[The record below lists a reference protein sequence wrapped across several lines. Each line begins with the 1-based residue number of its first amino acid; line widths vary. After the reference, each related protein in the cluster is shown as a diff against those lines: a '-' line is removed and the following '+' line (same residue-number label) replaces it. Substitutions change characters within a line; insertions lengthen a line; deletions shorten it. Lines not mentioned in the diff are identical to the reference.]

1 MNLRA
6 VTQRLQ
12 GCLRDW
18 VGVASNCTMGL
29 FPGRHGCLA
38 AFIGYYEIAQE
49 TGSKFALLNAG
60 IRGYTVAARPRIH
73 FEHRNNMK
81 HVLLLVVREATE
93 NGKAYKRNNCA
104 STFPALLY
112 AAWTLK
118 GILQLL
124 LDRWTC
130 FSDNCWFARDVTAAM
145 LAMFSPLSCKFF
157 KKKFYCIDPQ
167 YGRLVT

>member
-1 MNLRA
+1 MNWTA
-6 VTQRLQ
+6 VTQRLK

-18 VGVASNCTMGL
+18 SVLRRIALWDCFRDAM
-29 FPGRHGCLA
+29 A

-49 TGSKFALLNAG
+49 TGSKFVLLNAG

-81 HVLLLVVREATE
+81 HILSLFVVREATE
-93 NGKAYKRNNCA
+93 NRKAYKRNNCA

-112 AAWTLK
+112 AAWTLR

-124 LDRWTC
+124 LDHWTC
-130 FSDNCWFARDVTAAM
+130 FSDNCWLARDVTAAM
-145 LAMFSPLSCKFF
+145 LAMFSPL
-157 KKKFYCIDPQ
+157 
-167 YGRLVT
+167 RT